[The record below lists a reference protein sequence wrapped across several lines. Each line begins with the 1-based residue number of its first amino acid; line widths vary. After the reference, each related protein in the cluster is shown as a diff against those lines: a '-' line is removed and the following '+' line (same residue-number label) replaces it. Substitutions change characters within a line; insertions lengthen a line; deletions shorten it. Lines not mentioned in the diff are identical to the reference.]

1 MVLQQKSSIYSLG
14 KWYYPW
20 VDFCLFNIFF
30 GKQSCRKL
38 RTWWLLCSIRGES
51 CTTCVTGLIIYSPQ
65 SFRVFFYGP
74 GWLISSSLFLT
85 LAPRRGKE
93 DLEWVLTLTC
103 HSHFFFPLPKE
114 GPDLMSPVVF
124 HLHFNCHRL
133 AWLLKGALWVDL
145 NSLDPAP
152 PQTTFLACGNW
163 SVDLWYRSGLG
174 IKDGWRPEDRS
185 GERQDSLSK
194 QAGHL
199 ETVRRKSSYL
209 ACISQPC
216 LGNQGMIVLS
226 HLPWYIAKFMM
237 SVLKLRCSFNLSA
250 GV

>member
-85 LAPRRGKE
+85 LAPRWGKE

-103 HSHFFFPLPKE
+103 HSHFFFSPAQGRPRLNVFCGVPLTFQ
-114 GPDLMSPVVF
+114 L
-124 HLHFNCHRL
+124 
-133 AWLLKGALWVDL
+133 
-145 NSLDPAP
+145 
-152 PQTTFLACGNW
+152 PQA
-163 SVDLWYRSGLG
+163 SMAA
-174 IKDGWRPEDRS
+174 
-185 GERQDSLSK
+185 ER
-194 QAGHL
+194 G
-199 ETVRRKSSYL
+199 TVGGFK
-209 ACISQPC
+209 
-216 LGNQGMIVLS
+216 
-226 HLPWYIAKFMM
+226 LPWSSASPNYVF
-237 SVLKLRCSFNLSA
+237 SLWKLISWPL
-250 GV
+250 V

>member
-1 MVLQQKSSIYSLG
+1 MCHRPNNIQPSVLQG
-14 KWYYPW
+14 
-20 VDFCLFNIFF
+20 F
-30 GKQSCRKL
+30 
-38 RTWWLLCSIRGES
+38 LLWTRMA
-51 CTTCVTGLIIYSPQ
+51 Y
-65 SFRVFFYGP
+65 
-74 GWLISSSLFLT
+74 LFLT
-85 LAPRRGKE
+85 FSYIGPEMRQGGLGVSLNAYLP
-93 DLEWVLTLTC
+93 LP
-103 HSHFFFPLPKE
+103 FFFPLPKE

-133 AWLLKGALWVDL
+133 AWPLKGALWVDL